1 MSKAINEWIKQR
13 AFTQIGDHYDNCL
26 AAVKKVAE
34 SGNDEDLKL
43 RDFRKDVAPAL
54 DDLKA
59 ATEAIAKAGYLEGF
73 SLLADLQSELATIA
87 ILVENEPA
95 RDVVISEITRRF
107 AINEAF
113 NKECRAKG
121 HATRLAVF
129 RDMLVQA
136 YQPGDLAR
144 KELQTMPED
153 IFFPALL
160 VGLEC
165 LMPPFKEVNPNSMV
179 ALLGELKRYLNEKT
193 EQRLPLAV
201 EFMAAHI
208 NAFATALNAMITP
221 APGAS
226 AMGQRF
232 LEDDIALRPEF
243 LAPLYALTQAP
254 VLVKV
259 GEFALRIPS
268 GELPYAYLESMGII
282 RSAEWHH
289 DMQGQATNHKRIAL
303 YEYALMTPGYELNPA
318 TKSPLAEFEV
328 KAFISL
334 IKREVGEGADGVRK
348 RQELFDLMANLC
360 AKNDPGQKIRTLL
373 VKSDLPKELFKG
385 HLSLLGDT
393 FGRDLGI

>member
-1 MSKAINEWIKQR
+1 MAKTLNELIKQK
-13 AFTQIGDHYDNCL
+13 AFSQISEHYTNCL
-26 AAVKKVAE
+26 EVLKKVVE
-34 SGNDEDLKL
+34 LGNDEDVKL
-43 RDFRKDVAPAL
+43 REFRKDLASVL

-73 SLLADLQSELATIA
+73 SHLADLQNELVNIG
-87 ILVENEPA
+87 ILVEIGPV

-107 AINEAF
+107 AVNEAF

-129 RDMLVQA
+129 RDMLAQSHH
-136 YQPGDLAR
+136 PEDLAR
-144 KELQTMPED
+144 REIQTIPDDM
-153 IFFPALL
+153 FFPALM
-160 VGLEC
+160 VGFEC
-165 LMPPFKEVNPNSMV
+165 SMPPFKAVNPNAMV
-179 ALLGELKRYLNEKT
+179 ALLGELKRFIGTKT
-193 EQRLPLAV
+193 EERIPLAV

-208 NAFATALNAMITP
+208 NAFGSALNAMITP
-221 APGAS
+221 APGVS
-226 AMGQRF
+226 EMGQRF

-254 VLVKV
+254 VVLKV
-259 GEFALRIPS
+259 AEFSVREPS
-268 GELPYAYLESMGII
+268 GELPYAYLESMGVI

-289 DMQGQATNHKRIAL
+289 EKQGQAKNHKRIAL
-303 YEYALMTPGYELNPA
+303 FEYALMTPGYELNPA
-318 TKSPLAEFEV
+318 IKLPLVEFEA

-385 HLSLLGDT
+385 HLSLLGET